1 MPVINLTQNT
11 VRTATCPAGK
21 RKIEYSDAK
30 QRGFYLEVLH
40 TGTKTYRQRYTD
52 DHGKKNHYK
61 IGAADVLTLDQARQ
75 KARSILA
82 QVHLGEDPQAKRQE
96 KREIPTLSEFVRSRY
111 LPYAQEKKRSWKT
124 DETMLR
130 VHIQPALGSKPMDT
144 ITSEQIA
151 ALTHRMKAKGYAPG
165 TVNRA
170 VILLRFMFNLAR
182 KWKIAGITENPT
194 ADLALAATQH
204 RQRFLSKEELR
215 SLLLSIQQDEN
226 QIAAQAI
233 LLLLLTGARRNE
245 VTHAKWEYINWQNN
259 TLWVPLSKSGN
270 ERFISLNKQAIALL
284 RSVQRTPGNPYIFP
298 SPVTGEPSPS
308 LHYPWVR
315 IRDRAGLKDMRVH
328 DLRHSFASFLVNEGV
343 SLYVVQNLLG
353 HTQVRTTQRYAH
365 IADGTKSDA
374 AQLAGQ
380 VIEAM
385 TLPASSPN
393 P

>member
-21 RKIEYSDAK
+21 PKIEYTDAK

-151 ALTHRMKAKGYAPG
+151 ALTHRMKGKGYAPG

-215 SLLLSIQQDEN
+215 SLLLSIQEDEN
-226 QIAAQAI
+226 QVAAQAI

-245 VTHAKWEYINWQNN
+245 ITHAKWEYINWQNN

-284 RSVQRTPGNPYIFP
+284 RSVQRIPGNPYIFP
-298 SPVTGEPSPS
+298 SPITGEPSPS

-385 TLPASSPN
+385 TLPAVSLTP
-393 P
+393 

>member
-151 ALTHRMKAKGYAPG
+151 ALTHRMKGKGYAPG

-215 SLLLSIQQDEN
+215 SLLLSIQEDEN
-226 QIAAQAI
+226 QVAAQAI

-284 RSVQRTPGNPYIFP
+284 RSVERTPGNPYIFP

-385 TLPASSPN
+385 TLPAVSLTP
-393 P
+393 

>member
-259 TLWVPLSKSGN
+259 TLWVPLSKSGK

-298 SPVTGEPSPS
+298 SPITGEPSPS

-385 TLPASSPN
+385 TLPAPSPN
-393 P
+393 A

>member
-1 MPVINLTQNT
+1 MPVINLTQNI

-61 IGAADVLTLDQARQ
+61 IGAANVLTLDQARQ

-96 KREIPTLSEFVRSRY
+96 KREIPSLSEFVRSRY
-111 LPYAQEKKRSWKT
+111 LPHAQEKKRSWKT

-130 VHIQPALGSKPMDT
+130 VHILPALGSKPMDT
-144 ITSEQIA
+144 ITPEQIA
-151 ALTHRMKAKGYAPG
+151 ALVQRMKGKGYAPG

-182 KWKIAGITENPT
+182 RWKIAGIIENPT
-194 ADLALAATQH
+194 ADLALAPTQH
-204 RQRFLSKEELR
+204 RQRFLSKDELR
-215 SLLLSIQQDEN
+215 SLLLSIQEDEN
-226 QIAAQAI
+226 QVAAQAI

-245 VTHAKWEYINWQNN
+245 VTHAKWEYINWQSN
-259 TLWVPLSKSGN
+259 TLWVPLSKSGK
-270 ERFISLNKQAIALL
+270 ERFVSLNKQAIALL
-284 RSVQRTPGNPYIFP
+284 RSLQRTPGNPYIFP
-298 SPVTGEPSPS
+298 STVTGEPSPS

-385 TLPASSPN
+385 TLPALSLTP
-393 P
+393 